1 MSIPT
6 LWESNRRVGMRDDH
20 VSRRAL
26 AAATVGTD
34 SPSPRADSDDEEE
47 DEDGKPLLKGADRDH
62 VLGVYL
68 IGRGQGMRAA
78 PIDIKTGEFIT
89 NGALRP
95 ITGRSITEVAEVNP

>member
-1 MSIPT
+1 
-6 LWESNRRVGMRDDH
+6 
-20 VSRRAL
+20 L